1 MIRIVVL
8 YPHSNGNW
16 FNMEYY
22 KKNHVP
28 LVKKLLEPYGM
39 KKFELDAGMDGINGP
54 APYFAIATMTFNTSE
69 QFKKGFAECG
79 QTLTDDMPNYTKDVI
94 LQVGEIVDI

>member
-1 MIRIVVL
+1 
-8 YPHSNGNW
+8 
-16 FNMEYY
+16 MEYY

-54 APYFAIATMTFNTSE
+54 APYFAIATMTFNT
-69 QFKKGFAECG
+69 
-79 QTLTDDMPNYTKDVI
+79 
-94 LQVGEIVDI
+94 